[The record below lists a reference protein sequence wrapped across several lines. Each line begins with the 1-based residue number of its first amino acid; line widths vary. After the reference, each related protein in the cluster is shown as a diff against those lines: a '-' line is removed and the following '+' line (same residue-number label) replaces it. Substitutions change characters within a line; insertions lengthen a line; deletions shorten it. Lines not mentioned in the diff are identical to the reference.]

1 MLIAMNALCLIV
13 EDQIESRKL
22 LVDLVRRTF
31 PALTIE
37 TVGSARDAL
46 SWIASRAAQPQGP
59 SLKLALVDLGLPDGS
74 GVDLIRALSEK
85 EPHAVSIVVTIYDDD
100 NYLFDALAAG
110 AGGYLLKGGDPQLLS
125 ETLRRLDQGE
135 PPLSPSIARRLVAH
149 FRTPVETRAT
159 EPHTG
164 AELSPRERET
174 LTLLGRGLTVSESAR
189 EMGLSPQTVAG
200 YVKVIYQK
208 LHVSNRAAA
217 IRVGIRRGLV

>member
-1 MLIAMNALCLIV
+1 MNALCLIV
-13 EDQIESRKL
+13 EDQIESRKS

-37 TVGSARDAL
+37 TVGTSRDAL
-46 SWIASRAAQPQGP
+46 NWLTSRETQTQRPP
-59 SLKLALVDLGLPDGS
+59 LKIALVDLGLPDGS

-85 EPHAVSIVVTIYDDD
+85 EPDTVSVVVTIYDDD
-100 NYLFDALAAG
+100 SYLFDALTAG
-110 AGGYLLKGGDPQLLS
+110 AGGYLLKSGDPQLLS
-125 ETLRRLDQGE
+125 DILRRLDQGE
-135 PPLSPSIARRLVAH
+135 PPLSPSIARRLITH
-149 FRTPVETRAT
+149 FRTNVETRPT
-159 EPHTG
+159 EVHTG

-174 LTLLGRGLTVSESAR
+174 LTLLGRGLTVAESAR

-217 IRVGIRRGLV
+217 IREGIRRGLV